1 MSDNCRQGRRPK
13 GAEGKGIILM
23 EKIKNRLWGIFG
35 NNFYQ
40 KIKDSF
46 SDYAVSLIAIVVTSV
61 YAAFLFAMEMEFDSA
76 FWSEPVFDTI
86 GRGLV
91 CFCFGAVFAETF
103 FTGQKRK
110 KICALFVAAV
120 FAVPLAIGTG
130 LDAETQIFNTS
141 GSILEELTYRF
152 LYGYMLLLTLGT
164 VYFCFKKTGL
174 SFSEYVLKA
183 FSNLMKTF
191 IVFWILSFG
200 VMFITSIVDE
210 LLLDDYS
217 YFDMSL
223 EILAVGLY
231 LVPMCLSGL
240 RDMKDEPGAFLKTVV
255 KYILLLLSA
264 CGMAIVYLYV
274 LKILILWEMP
284 SNEVFSIVSVL
295 FCFGMPVWLM
305 TEYYA
310 DDTRYYKVFSKLPY
324 LFAPLMI
331 LQLYSMVVRISQYG
345 VTPGRYMGM
354 MLILFEAVTL
364 FIWHFGKKKREIML
378 AFLCLLVFIAFWM
391 PGINMYR
398 VSTLCQQSFL
408 KKYYQE
414 VLDGHEISGLAY
426 ERLKGSY
433 QYLKS
438 QEQTEAFAMQYDIK
452 EESFVAMLKEIE
464 INDSTLTEYETHDIH
479 CCQMVGEL
487 DVEGYR
493 EMNMLNQSDLYD
505 SSTDGPFEAFYPN
518 QNGERITVSY
528 ASGNPL
534 DFTAFQFIKRE
545 TGETIT
551 VDISDFAWR
560 CMLYEVE
567 HPDADSDEIS
577 DAMRDENC
585 IPIDENTVLYLNHF
599 QIKYKVGV
607 QYGEPCFEWRKPT
620 ISGML
625 LTKE

>member
-1 MSDNCRQGRRPK
+1 
-13 GAEGKGIILM
+13 M
-23 EKIKNRLWGIFG
+23 EKIKNRLWRIFG

-40 KIKDSF
+40 KIKNSL

-61 YAAFLFAMEMEFDSA
+61 YAAFHFAMEMEFDSA

-86 GRGLV
+86 GRGMV
-91 CFCFGAVFAETF
+91 CFCFGAVFVETF

-110 KICALFVAAV
+110 KIGALLVAAML
-120 FAVPLAIGTG
+120 AVPLAIGTG
-130 LDAETQIFNTS
+130 LDAEMQIFKMA

-191 IVFWILSFG
+191 IAFWILSFG
-200 VMFITSIVDE
+200 ALLIIGIVDE

-217 YFDMSL
+217 YFDMSI
-223 EILAVGLY
+223 EILIIGLY

-255 KYILLLLSA
+255 KYIMLLLSA
-264 CGMAIVYLYV
+264 CGMAIVYFYV

-284 SNEVFSIVSVL
+284 SNEVFSIVSAL
-295 FCFGMPVWLM
+295 FCLGMPVWLM
-305 TEYYA
+305 MEAYA

-324 LFAPLMI
+324 LFSPLI
-331 LQLYSMVVRISQYG
+331 VLQLYSMVVRISQYG
-345 VTPGRYMGM
+345 VTPERYMGM
-354 MLILFEAVTL
+354 MLILFEVVTL
-364 FIWHFGKKKREIML
+364 FIWHFGKKKRETML

-398 VSTLCQQSFL
+398 VSNLCQQSFL

-414 VLDGHEISGLAY
+414 VLDGKEISGLAY

-464 INDSTLTEYETHDIH
+464 ITDSTLTEYETHDIH

-487 DVEGYR
+487 DVADYQK
-493 EMNMLNQSDLYD
+493 MDMLNQAECYNSMGL
-505 SSTDGPFEAFYPN
+505 DGSFETFYPG
-518 QNGERITVSY
+518 QNGERITISY
-528 ASGNPL
+528 GSGYPL
-534 DFTAFQFIKRE
+534 NFSEFQFVKRG

-551 VDISDFAWR
+551 VDISNFAWR
-560 CMLYEVE
+560 CMLYEME

-577 DAMRDENC
+577 AAMREENC

-607 QYGEPCFEWRKPT
+607 QYGEPYFEWLRPT